1 MTIEGFTQELSWTSA
16 TPVPYV
22 YQPNTAGAVQN
33 HNGAMSGTNTI
44 YSQIL
49 DVSTIT
55 RADNI
60 GLEITWTG
68 TPTGTIQIMCS
79 VSGTTFYA
87 LTFNPAL
94 GQPAGSGGG
103 YLVDITMQPFRY
115 FMVQYTNTSGSGTLT
130 TWISAKA
137 L

>member
-1 MTIEGFTQELSWTSA
+1 MTIQGFTEELVWTTT

-22 YQPNTAGAVQN
+22 YQPKTNGASTTTQ
-33 HNGAMSGTNTI
+33 GAMSGTNTI

-68 TPTGTIQIMCS
+68 TPVGTIQIMCS

-94 GQPAGSGGG
+94 TQPAGTGGG
-103 YLVDITMQPFRY
+103 YLIDITMQPFRY
-115 FMVQYTNTSGSGTLT
+115 FMVQYTNSSGSGTLT
-130 TWISAKA
+130 TWLQAKA

>member
-1 MTIEGFTQELSWTSA
+1 MTIQGFTEELVWTTT

-22 YQPNTAGAVQN
+22 YQPKTNGASTTTQ
-33 HNGAMSGTNTI
+33 GAMSGTNTI

-68 TPTGTIQIMCS
+68 TPVGTIQIMCS
-79 VSGTTFYA
+79 VSDTTFYA

-94 GQPAGSGGG
+94 TQLAGTGGG
-103 YLVDITMQPFRY
+103 YLMDITM
-115 FMVQYTNTSGSGTLT
+115 
-130 TWISAKA
+130 
-137 L
+137 